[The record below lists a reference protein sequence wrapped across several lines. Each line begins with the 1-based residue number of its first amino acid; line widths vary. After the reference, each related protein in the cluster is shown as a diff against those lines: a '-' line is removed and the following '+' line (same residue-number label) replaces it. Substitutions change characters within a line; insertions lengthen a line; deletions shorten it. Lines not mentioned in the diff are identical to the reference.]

1 LFYTTI
7 KGDEILTYSIS
18 LQRLILS
25 NLVLFVTLV
34 VVAIALG
41 SLTVAAPSPSTG
53 FLLFVVPGV

>member
-34 VVAIALG
+34 AVAIALG
-41 SLTVAAPSPSTG
+41 SLTVAAPSPSTR
-53 FLLFVVPGV
+53 FLPFVVPGV